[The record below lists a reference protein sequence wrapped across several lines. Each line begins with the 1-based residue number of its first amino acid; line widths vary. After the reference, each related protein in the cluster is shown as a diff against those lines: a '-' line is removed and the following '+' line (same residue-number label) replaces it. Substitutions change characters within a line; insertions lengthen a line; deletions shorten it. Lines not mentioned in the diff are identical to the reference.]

1 MDEIWRLLAQ
11 ILSEQESSVEW
22 VMCRLC
28 SLWQAALGEYDVC
41 VVSCRDKLHQGKFLV
56 CGAGD
61 DPAASNVREFTKLAS
76 TDWTETVSN
85 QLATGFE
92 HYEVLKLRCND
103 RFAVGGVLIGINSAI
118 ADDDLVETLK
128 LISANALR
136 EAQGGNDS
144 ETVRDVADRATS
156 AARTTTAGV
165 VGAVAGRAS
174 ADRTV
179 TDRKSKKKGKVKR
192 RNERDLGRDG
202 DSDLDRDRDRHSERD
217 SDRDLIREPMRADR
231 RSSRDPADWQSVALD
246 PDRLESLAEFAA
258 GAGHEINNPLGTIV
272 GRVQLLLREET
283 DIDRRQSLSA
293 IGGQAYRI
301 RDMIGD
307 VMLFARPPQPDPEW
321 VQMSDIVEEV
331 LNGFEEELAAG
342 EFDVDVEFARSARV
356 YADPVQV
363 RVAFGALIRNS
374 IEAAVE
380 RGSREIQVRAEEV
393 AVGRGKGLEITVA
406 DNGNGM
412 TEEQRRHLFDPFYSG
427 RQAGRGLG
435 FGLSKTWRIVSNHGG
450 TVDVTTERGWTTFK
464 LTFPDSPD

>member
-41 VVSCRDKLHQGKFLV
+41 VVSCRDKLHEGKFLV

-92 HYEVLKLRCND
+92 QYEVLKLRCND
-103 RFAVGGVLIGINSAI
+103 RFAVGGVLVGINSAI

-144 ETVRDVADRATS
+144 ETVGDLAGRATS
-156 AARTTTAGV
+156 AARTTAAGV

-174 ADRTV
+174 ADRKT
-179 TDRKSKKKGKVKR
+179 KKGKAKR
-192 RNERDLGRDG
+192 G
-202 DSDLDRDRDRHSERD
+202 DEQDPDRDRDLDHEG
-217 SDRDLIREPMRADR
+217 DRDRGLIREPMRGDR
-231 RSSRDPADWQSVALD
+231 KSSRDPADWQSVALD

-283 DIDRRQSLSA
+283 DIDRRQSLST

-321 VQMSDIVEEV
+321 VQMADIVEEV
-331 LNGFEEELAAG
+331 LTGFEEELAAG

-380 RGSREIQVRAEEV
+380 GGSREIQVRAEEA